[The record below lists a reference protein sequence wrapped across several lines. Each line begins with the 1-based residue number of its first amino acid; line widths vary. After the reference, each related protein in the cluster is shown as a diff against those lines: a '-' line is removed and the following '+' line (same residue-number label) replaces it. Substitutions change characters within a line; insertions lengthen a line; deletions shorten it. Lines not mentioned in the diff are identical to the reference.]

1 MLTEEELVETA
12 LLRYAQQRATRWG
25 AHRFAAEFHRRDLE
39 ERWLVASRSGTT
51 PYTAPDDATSAQ
63 TGLSGP
69 VEAGAQENVVGSDRN
84 EARMVRPA
92 YARHSSVP
100 RPPTPE
106 PEPKGRR
113 SRHRAPKGR
122 SNELAWLISPA
133 EAARMSPAGRRLY
146 GLDDPSDRPRE
157 PQGMRTRTD

>member
-51 PYTAPDDATSAQ
+51 PYTALADATILSQ
-63 TGLSGP
+63 PGLSGP
-69 VEAGAQENVVGSDRN
+69 VEAGAQENVVGSGRT

-100 RPPTPE
+100 RPPAPE
-106 PEPKGRR
+106 TEPR
-113 SRHRAPKGR
+113 GR
-122 SNELAWLISPA
+122 SPRRRKRKEPSNDPASRITAA
-133 EAARMSPAGRRLY
+133 EAAGMSAAGRRLH
-146 GLDDPSDRPRE
+146 GLDDPSDQP
-157 PQGMRTRTD
+157 

>member
-25 AHRFAAEFHRRDLE
+25 AHRFATEFHRRDLE
-39 ERWLVASRSGTT
+39 ERWLVAARSGTT
-51 PYTAPDDATSAQ
+51 PYTPSADTTTLSQ

-69 VEAGAQENVVGSDRN
+69 VESGAQENAVGSDRR

-100 RPPTPE
+100 RPPASE
-106 PEPKGRR
+106 AEPKGRR
-113 SRHRAPKGR
+113 PRRRKRKGK
-122 SNELAWLISPA
+122 SNDPAWLISPS
-133 EAARMSPAGRRLY
+133 EAARMSAAGRRLY
-146 GLDDPSDRPRE
+146 GLDDQSDLGR
-157 PQGMRTRTD
+157 